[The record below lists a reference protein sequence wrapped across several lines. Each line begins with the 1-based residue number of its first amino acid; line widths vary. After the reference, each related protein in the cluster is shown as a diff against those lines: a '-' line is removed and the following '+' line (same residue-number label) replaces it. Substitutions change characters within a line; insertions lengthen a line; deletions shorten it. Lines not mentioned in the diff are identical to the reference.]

1 MIYFINF
8 SYDIISLFEYSI
20 QNITILNY
28 SLPNNLK
35 INSCKIPY
43 TISSTNINAIFNLS
57 DGTNLFCNYD
67 FNNSAFCNIEGFDSS
82 KPSFWSTP
90 VELGFNSDIN
100 VFNSNISIWSSKI
113 EQGTVDEESCKIYA
127 YVNFDNY

>member
-1 MIYFINF
+1 MNYFINF
-8 SYDIISLFEYSI
+8 TYTIVAVSGFSFE
-20 QNITILNY
+20 NIKILNY

-35 INSCKIPY
+35 INNCKIFN
-43 TISSTNINAIFNLS
+43 TTSVNVIFNLS

-67 FNNSAFCNIEGFDSS
+67 FNNSAFCTIQDFDSS

-100 VFNSNISIWSSKI
+100 VFNSKISIWSSKI
-113 EQGTVDEESCKIYA
+113 DQQTPVSEKTCIIYA